1 VRLAQGWGFFI
12 APDRFHRREILSKE
26 GPVMTPNP
34 GQVIVT
40 SDDLSRAC
48 VHGFAAR
55 HRSFPEVHGM
65 GNSAKGAAA
74 HLKGLLH
81 QTLDNAPADWHREL
95 ILDALEDVRAF
106 AEFDD
111 E

>member
-1 VRLAQGWGFFI
+1 
-12 APDRFHRREILSKE
+12 
-26 GPVMTPNP
+26 MMPNP

-40 SDDLSRAC
+40 SDDHTRAC

-55 HRSFPEVHGM
+55 HRSFPEVHGT
-65 GNSAKGAAA
+65 GNSAKKAAA
-74 HLKGLLH
+74 HLEGLLH

-95 ILDALEDVRAF
+95 ILVALEDVRAF
-106 AEFDD
+106 AEVDD

>member
-1 VRLAQGWGFFI
+1 
-12 APDRFHRREILSKE
+12 
-26 GPVMTPNP
+26 MMPNP

-40 SDDLSRAC
+40 SDDHARAY

-65 GNSAKGAAA
+65 GDSAKKAAA
-74 HLKGLLH
+74 HLEGLLH

-95 ILDALEDVRAF
+95 ILDALADVRAF
-106 AEFDD
+106 ARFDD